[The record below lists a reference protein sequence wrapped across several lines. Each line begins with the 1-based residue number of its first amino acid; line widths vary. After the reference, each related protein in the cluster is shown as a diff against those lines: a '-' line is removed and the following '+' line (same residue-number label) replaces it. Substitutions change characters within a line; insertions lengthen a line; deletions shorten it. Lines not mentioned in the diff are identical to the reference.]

1 MHENVT
7 ADCSPVIA
15 VKFNA
20 MTDPNEIRALKAS
33 FQGALDTAAS
43 LDALK
48 AKVMTLDPATDVS
61 LDDLEELGRVT
72 LAHAVSSQAL
82 RGLIE
87 SMRARRAVG

>member
-1 MHENVT
+1 
-7 ADCSPVIA
+7 
-15 VKFNA
+15 

-33 FQGALDTAAS
+33 FQGALDTAAA

-48 AKVMTLDPATDVS
+48 AKVMALDANTGVS
-61 LDDLEELGRVT
+61 EEDLEELGRVT

-87 SMRARRAVG
+87 AMRARR